1 MSDARLAT
9 DLHVDADEACLTG
22 HFPDRAVVP
31 AAAILDRLAAW
42 LTDAAGVEVAGIAR
56 ARIKLALLPGTTWQV
71 TAEPPA
77 DGRIKVTCTHDG
89 RTAMTA
95 TFLVHTGATS
105 DGAPEDAGTADGGPE
120 EGGNEGGETGAAP

>member
-1 MSDARLAT
+1 MSDAPLAT
-9 DLHVDADEACLTG
+9 TDLRVEPDDPCLTG

-42 LTDAAGVEVAGIAR
+42 LTDAAQTPVQGVAR

-71 TAEPPA
+71 TAQPPA
-77 DGRIKVTCTHDG
+77 EGRIKVTCTQDG

-95 TFLVHTGATS
+95 TFIVGGG
-105 DGAPEDAGTADGGPE
+105 DDDEIIDGGA
-120 EGGNEGGETGAAP
+120 GG

>member
-1 MSDARLAT
+1 VSDAPRTT
-9 DLHVDADEACLTG
+9 DLHVDAGAACLTG

-95 TFLVHTGATS
+95 TFLVRPGAAS
-105 DGAPEDAGTADGGPE
+105 DRVPEARAPED
-120 EGGNEGGETGAAP
+120 GGNESGETGADA